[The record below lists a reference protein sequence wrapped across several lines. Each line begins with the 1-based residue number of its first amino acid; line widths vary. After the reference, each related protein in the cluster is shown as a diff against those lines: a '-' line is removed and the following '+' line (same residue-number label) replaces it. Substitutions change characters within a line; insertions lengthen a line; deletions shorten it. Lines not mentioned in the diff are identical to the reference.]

1 MDRPKERSVTIMP
14 EPRPIDKSKP
24 SNHRCINCTEW
35 DKATKLPTRHWSDPE
50 KHCDTANKDINYWN
64 RCKHFQWNPNK
75 LYKEE
80 E

>member
-1 MDRPKERSVTIMP
+1 MP

-50 KHCDTANKDINYWN
+50 KHGETANKDINYWN

-75 LYKEE
+75 LYKKEE